1 MSNVPWN
8 AKVSARCSFWE
19 PKTCWGKCKVIHSG
33 SFFSHSLKYWSHYLV
48 NPIIVT
54 SEVGLKLY
62 KNDLELKICMYY
74 RVCTLCHK
82 VSLRK
87 TLSFSHDDLKRFL
100 SILYLWIQQIFCSMS
115 YFDTIAIKDCFPLG
129 RRGQK
134 DFSAQKTGEKWPFWK
149 RTRVGPPPTPTQVL
163 NCNQTAFSSPFGGG
177 AKRDLISS

>member
-74 RVCTLCHK
+74 RVCTY
-82 VSLRK
+82 VI
-87 TLSFSHDDLKRFL
+87 RFL
-100 SILYLWIQQIFCSMS
+100 YGKPFHFLTMIWKGFSQSFTYEFSRFFVRSRTLTQLLSRIVFRLVGE
-115 YFDTIAIKDCFPLG
+115 A
-129 RRGQK
+129 K